1 MTEHDN
7 KRSRPLSAT
16 TESDTRRGVAE
27 PADRDPTSATSLRR
41 RWPWIAVVLLLVAA
55 GIAVVAA
62 WGGNP
67 TAEAVDTSPANFAEV
82 VSTDLFEVES
92 YDATLGT
99 VAGDPV
105 KTQRAGTVTWALEAG
120 STATAGDVVYT
131 VDGEPV
137 VLLYGATPAWRD
149 LAPTDDATAVV
160 NRLNGTVTDVVE
172 AGTVLR
178 EGDIAYW
185 VNGEP
190 VVVLYGDTPAYRTMN
205 DARTNLEG
213 EDILQLEQYLDAAGY
228 DDVGIGVDGEF
239 TSGTAAVVENWQED
253 IGAAVDG
260 VVGLGEILFV
270 DGPLEVRTVDVAIGD
285 TVNDGRPVLTIE
297 GSTATTGDDVLQL
310 ESNLAAFGYDAD
322 GRLAVDGVFDE
333 ATTEAIVAW
342 QSELG
347 VEVDG
352 VVDLG
357 EIVFV
362 PSAIRVA
369 DQIASPGTAVNPGT
383 SILAVSSAEKVV
395 TLDLPAEDQDLLA
408 VGDRV
413 VVELPDGTDTSAT
426 VTEIATV
433 ATVNQQGNAVFEV
446 TIVLEDPAVATG
458 LDEAPVDVEIV
469 TDSAVDV
476 IAVPVTALVALSE
489 GGYAV
494 EVESG
499 TGTQLVAVD
508 PGFFA
513 DGMVEVTSNE
523 LAPGDRVVV
532 P

>member
-1 MTEHDN
+1 M
-7 KRSRPLSAT
+7 ST
-16 TESDTRRGVAE
+16 TMESDARSGVGE
-27 PADRDPTSATSLRR
+27 PAAPDPTPPASRRR
-41 RWPWIAVVLLLVAA
+41 RWLWIVVAVITVAA
-55 GIAVVAA
+55 GIAVVAL
-62 WGGNP
+62 GNGDP
-67 TAEAVDTSPANFAEV
+67 ATETADTSPANVAEV
-82 VSTDLFEVES
+82 VLTDLVEVES

-105 KTQRAGTVTWALEAG
+105 KTQRSGTVTSALDAG
-120 STATAGDVVYT
+120 STASAGDVVYT

-137 VLLYGATPAWRD
+137 VLFYGDTPAWRD
-149 LAPTDDATAVV
+149 MAPTDDATEVV
-160 NRLNGTVTDVVE
+160 NRLNGTVTDVV
-172 AGTVLR
+172 APGTVLN

-213 EDILQLEQYLDAAGY
+213 ADILQLEQYLDAAGY
-228 DDVGIGVDGEF
+228 DDVGIAVDGEF

-253 IGAAVDG
+253 IGATVDG
-260 VVGLGEILFV
+260 VVGLGEVLFV
-270 DGPLEVRTVDVAIGD
+270 DGPLEVRSVDIEIGD

-297 GSTATTGDDVLQL
+297 GSTPTTGDDVQQL
-310 ESNLAAFGYDAD
+310 EINLADLGYDAD
-322 GRLAVDGVFDE
+322 GRLTVDGVFDE
-333 ATTEAIVAW
+333 ATTEAIMAW
-342 QSELG
+342 QTDLG

-369 DQIASPGTAVNPGT
+369 DQIATPGTAVNPGT
-383 SILAVSSAEKVV
+383 GILAVSSAEKVV
-395 TLDLPAEDQDLLA
+395 TLDLPAEDQDLLE
-408 VGDRV
+408 VGDAV
-413 VVELPDGTDTSAT
+413 VVELPDGTDASAA
-426 VTEIATV
+426 VTDVATV
-433 ATVNQQGNAVFEV
+433 ASVNQQGNAVFEV
-446 TIVLEDPAVATG
+446 TIVLDDPAVAAG

-469 TDSAVDV
+469 TDSAEDV

-494 EVESG
+494 EVAGGSG
-499 TGTQLVAVD
+499 THLVAVD

-513 DGMVEVTSNE
+513 DGMVEVTSAE